1 MRRPAARQPDC
12 REQVLDFEGGGVRLR
27 LSRFEA
33 CLLFDG
39 HTTGS
44 FAGFMKS
51 NTNDMGQVAT
61 AGKVTQ
67 LKKKTR
73 KVLVIDDS
81 AELRMIIQET
91 LGLFGVEAM
100 SAEDGASGI
109 QMSRE
114 QIPDLI
120 ICDINM
126 PGLDGYGTLK
136 AMREHE
142 ATATIPF
149 VFLSGSVDR
158 VAIRKGMDLG
168 ADDYLTKPFTPK
180 ELMAAV
186 NARLEK
192 QDEIQRISNQKL
204 DELRGNL
211 TLALPHELRT
221 PLNGIMGLAHLMM
234 DDYREMPPEEV
245 LESASFIHESAL
257 RLHRLIENFLVYS
270 QIELMG
276 HESKTLAVADGVT
289 LVVVQDVLS
298 KLCRTAAAKHKR
310 EGDLSLVVEDAC
322 LLVPAE
328 NLTKIVE
335 ELVDNAFKFSK
346 PGRTVGVTAH
356 PVNGEYQLT
365 ISDHGRGMRADQV
378 TKIGPHIQ
386 FDRQTYE
393 QQGAGLGLFIA
404 KRITEL
410 LGGRLQIESKVD
422 VGTMVTITF
431 PMPGI

>member
-1 MRRPAARQPDC
+1 
-12 REQVLDFEGGGVRLR
+12 
-27 LSRFEA
+27 
-33 CLLFDG
+33 
-39 HTTGS
+39 
-44 FAGFMKS
+44 MKS

-276 HESKTLAVADGVT
+276 HESKTRAVAYGVT